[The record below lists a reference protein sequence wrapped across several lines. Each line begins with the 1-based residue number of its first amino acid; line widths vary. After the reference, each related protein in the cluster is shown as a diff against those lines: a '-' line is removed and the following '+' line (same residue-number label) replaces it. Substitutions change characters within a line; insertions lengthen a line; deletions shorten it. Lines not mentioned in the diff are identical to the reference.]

1 MVYPPRG
8 NCGPVNLGTGE
19 VHLLPGSPKV
29 NIGDGSMETVNRFKP
44 ELLFDE
50 VKPLKRAADNG
61 SELKGY
67 PVLR

>member
-1 MVYPPRG
+1 
-8 NCGPVNLGTGE
+8 
-19 VHLLPGSPKV
+19 
-29 NIGDGSMETVNRFKP
+29 METVNRFKP